1 MIIRRYF
8 ILSLSALMLAG
19 CAGDEEVNNSS
30 STDKRLPLRLE
41 ATLSGN
47 RPVTRAEGSKFE
59 TGDVLY
65 SYVQHV
71 YKDGEDYKKAPDIQA
86 SLVEFKNPTVDEV
99 DGNTYNLTPGTA
111 LYWDD
116 FSKSSEDGA
125 SDLRKDNHGLRSYY
139 GYCYNG
145 TEITSGALIKDTG
158 VLTWSTTA
166 NQSTAAALKKND
178 LLWSQTQ
185 KPVTYNHARDAHGTI
200 TVPYTHAMSKFTIF
214 VEAKDGFK
222 DGDLKNTIVILN
234 DVSKDGEFNAPEGIV
249 TASGTTNVTM
259 CPDGNTGATTR
270 TYQAVTVPHTK
281 LVTGNVLATI
291 TDAGG
296 NNYEIKVTD
305 KMLGTSNPVADKNWS
320 EGLDEGKT
328 QSGYNYQ
335 LTVTINKQKVSVVA
349 TLTDWTPVTAT
360 GEGKIQFSA
369 DVTDCGITGDTFNN
383 NDAFT
388 LWRTTNFD
396 NFGEKATTCTYKG
409 GVFENNP
416 EIFWPDNTSSFYF
429 RALAVKD
436 GNTLVKKEDY
446 TVEKDVDLLWATTT
460 KHGDYEAGAAIA
472 PRTGDVPLTF
482 KHALSNVIVTLET
495 TTDDAAVTLAGA
507 KVTLANL
514 NTQGTIKIADG
525 EITPK
530 TLSKDAFTGVVDDK
544 NHQVSVLMVPQDVN
558 KDNMKLVVTIDDGT
572 TTGTTYS
579 LLLRD
584 CKDEKGNYI
593 TKWESGNKYTYTIHL
608 EKEAM
613 KFRAMIEEWKS
624 TTGSGEAKLDWD

>member
-8 ILSLSALMLAG
+8 ILLLSALMLAG
-19 CAGDEEVNNSS
+19 CAGDEVVNNSS
-30 STDKRLPLRLE
+30 STDERLPLRLE
-41 ATLSGN
+41 ATLSGD
-47 RPVTRAEGSKFE
+47 RPVTRAEGSEFE

-71 YKDGEDYKKAPDIQA
+71 YNDGENYTQVTGIEA

-99 DGNTYNLTPGTA
+99 DGNIYNLTPGTA

-116 FSKSSEDGA
+116 FSKSSDDGA

-139 GYCYNG
+139 GYCFNG
-145 TEITSGALIKDTG
+145 IDIKNVALIKDTG

-200 TVPYTHAMSKFTIF
+200 TVPYTHAMSMFTIV

-259 CPDGNTGATTR
+259 CPDGNTNATTR

-281 LVTGNVLATI
+281 LVTGIVLATI
-291 TDAGG
+291 ADAGG
-296 NNYEIKVTD
+296 NNYKIMVTD
-305 KMLGTSNPVADKNWS
+305 EMLATAKWGS
-320 EGLDEGKT
+320 GLDENSET

-349 TLTDWTPVTAT
+349 TLADWIPVTAT
-360 GEGKIQFSA
+360 GEGEIQFSA

-446 TVEKDVDLLWATTT
+446 TVEKNVDLLWATTT

-558 KDNMKLVVTIDDGT
+558 KDNMKLVVTINDGT

-624 TTGSGEAKLDWD
+624 TTGSGEATLDWD